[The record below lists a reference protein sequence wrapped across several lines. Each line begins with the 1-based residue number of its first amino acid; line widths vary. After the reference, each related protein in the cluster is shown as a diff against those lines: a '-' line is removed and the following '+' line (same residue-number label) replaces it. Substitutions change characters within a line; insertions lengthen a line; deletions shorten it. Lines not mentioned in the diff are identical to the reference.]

1 MKNIKNELQNIII
14 GDGSIGSTSQLKKVQ
29 NFLRRNEKTGL
40 RSKEQKHFK
49 SEEKV
54 NLINFALKE
63 DLFYSAEISE
73 DKFISAGAE
82 QRVYYYDDFHVI
94 KINDSIFYESW
105 FDYFNSLLI
114 HNYFFKSSAYELLGF
129 KVINEILYAVIKQ
142 EFIKSTEVADL
153 NVVKQFLSYNLFE
166 NNRNHDYVNRSLG
179 ILLEDLHDENVLSKD
194 GILYFI
200 DTIFYLTPEF
210 FAESN

>member
-1 MKNIKNELQNIII
+1 
-14 GDGSIGSTSQLKKVQ
+14 
-29 NFLRRNEKTGL
+29 
-40 RSKEQKHFK
+40 
-49 SEEKV
+49 
-54 NLINFALKE
+54 
-63 DLFYSAEISE
+63 
-73 DKFISAGAE
+73 
-82 QRVYYYDDFHVI
+82 
-94 KINDSIFYESW
+94 
-105 FDYFNSLLI
+105 LLI

-153 NVVKQFLSYNLFE
+153 NAVKQFISYNLFE